1 MSDDIRPGE
10 STADAVARFQRAKK
24 ADTLHYPYDE
34 IMEASLLGAVLLGGR
49 KTLDRVEFIVTEQ
62 DFYRGANQGIWTA
75 IKEVIAETSAGCD
88 IVLLRDRLVNK
99 NQLEAC
105 GGLAYLMQLGEIVP
119 STSNA
124 DWYAKNVK
132 KLAQRRNIVIQAEYA
147 MAQAQQ
153 GNVTPDE
160 ICLTFAQGTDNV
172 VPTNTVQS
180 GSDVFR
186 AGLENIKAGKRKGI
200 NTGFSGI
207 DSVVGGLRNGEL
219 IILGGRPSM
228 GKSSLGLQ
236 YAINSAIQGKGS
248 LFISAEMSMDMISQR
263 MIQIM
268 SGVDSKNLY
277 ESYLSEQER
286 ERLQDTQ
293 NTLDHIPLFFS
304 TETPVTVSSIR
315 AKARELQRDGKLNL
329 IVVDYLQMMDTGK
342 SSEGRT
348 RDIGIISRGLK
359 NIAKEFDIPLVALSS
374 LSRATEQRNDK
385 RPIMSDLRESGDIE
399 SDADVIQFLYRPEY
413 YDSDRQ
419 EIDQNL
425 PSECEVITAKNRNG
439 TIGVSILEFNKR
451 FARFEE

>member
-1 MSDDIRPGE
+1 
-10 STADAVARFQRAKK
+10 
-24 ADTLHYPYDE
+24 
-34 IMEASLLGAVLLGGR
+34 
-49 KTLDRVEFIVTEQ
+49 
-62 DFYRGANQGIWTA
+62 
-75 IKEVIAETSAGCD
+75 
-88 IVLLRDRLVNK
+88 
-99 NQLEAC
+99 
-105 GGLAYLMQLGEIVP
+105 
-119 STSNA
+119 
-124 DWYAKNVK
+124 
-132 KLAQRRNIVIQAEYA
+132 
-147 MAQAQQ
+147 
-153 GNVTPDE
+153 
-160 ICLTFAQGTDNV
+160 
-172 VPTNTVQS
+172 
-180 GSDVFR
+180 
-186 AGLENIKAGKRKGI
+186 
-200 NTGFSGI
+200 
-207 DSVVGGLRNGEL
+207 
-219 IILGGRPSM
+219 M

-236 YAINSAIQGKGS
+236 YAINSAIQGKGA

-268 SGVDSKNLY
+268 SGVDSRNLY
-277 ESYLSEQER
+277 DSYLSEQER

-293 NTLDHIPLFFS
+293 NTLGHIPLFFS

-359 NIAKEFDIPLVALSS
+359 GVAKEFDIPLVALSS

-385 RPIMSDLRESGDIE
+385 CPIMSDLRESGDIE

-419 EIDQNL
+419 EIDPNL

>member
-1 MSDDIRPGE
+1 MSDDIRPYE
-10 STADAVARFQRAKK
+10 SVGDAVARYQRAKQ
-24 ADTLHYPYDE
+24 ADAQHYPYDE
-34 IMEASLLGAVLLGGR
+34 MMESSLLGSVLLGGR
-49 KTLDRVEFIVTEQ
+49 KTLDRVEFLVSEQ
-62 DFYRGANQGIWTA
+62 DFYRGAHQGIWTA
-75 IKEVIAETSAGCD
+75 MKEVIAETGAGCD
-88 IVLLRDRLVNK
+88 IVLLRDRLVIK

-105 GGLAYLMQLGEIVP
+105 GGLAYLMQIGEIVP
-119 STSNA
+119 TTANA
-124 DWYAKNVK
+124 EWYAKNVK
-132 KLAQRRNIVIQAEYA
+132 KLAQRRNIVVQAEYA
-147 MAQAQQ
+147 MMQAQR
-153 GNVTPDE
+153 GNTSPDE

-172 VPTNTVQS
+172 VPTNTVQTA
-180 GSDVFR
+180 SDVFK
-186 AGLENIKAGKRKGI
+186 AGLDSIKAGKRKGI
-200 NTGFSGI
+200 NTCFADI

-236 YAINSAIQGKGS
+236 YAINASIQGKGA

-263 MIQIM
+263 LIQIM
-268 SGVDSKNLY
+268 AGVDSRNLY
-277 ESYLSEQER
+277 DSYLSEQER
-286 ERLQDTQ
+286 QRLQDTQ

-342 SSEGRT
+342 STEGRT

-359 NIAKEFDIPLVALSS
+359 GIAKEFDIPLVALSS

-419 EIDQNL
+419 EIDPNT

-439 TIGVSILEFNKR
+439 TIGVSVLEFNKR